1 MAAPAGGSESQL
13 SRPSVGNSR
22 CRITAGLPSQQTGI
36 VLSPPGS
43 TTQSVLLFAF
53 CVTRI
58 HLKLSAAAVLVSG
71 ASLAMVVTAAAG
83 GPLAQGTLSPV
94 LASRIPAKFSWQS
107 SSSKYV
113 LPGLVGWIV
122 SPGPAGLV
130 M

>member
-1 MAAPAGGSESQL
+1 MAAPAGGSESHVRRA
-13 SRPSVGNSR
+13 SAGKSR

-71 ASLAMVVTAAAG
+71 ASLGTVVTAAG
-83 GPLAQGTLSPV
+83 GPLAQGALSPV
-94 LASRIPAKFSWQS
+94 LASRSPAKFSWQS
-107 SSSKYV
+107 SSSKYA
-113 LPGLVGWIV
+113 LPGFVGWIV

>member
-1 MAAPAGGSESQL
+1 MTEPAGGSESHV
-13 SRPSVGNSR
+13 SRPSAGKSR

-43 TTQSVLLFAF
+43 TNQSVLLFAF
-53 CVTRI
+53 SVTRI

-71 ASLAMVVTAAAG
+71 ASLGTVVAAVAG

-94 LASRIPAKFSWQS
+94 LASGSPAKFSWQS
-107 SSSKYV
+107 SSSKYA
-113 LPGLVGWIV
+113 LPGFVGWIV
-122 SPGPAGLV
+122 SPGPAALV